1 MAMSAVPATVMQRIA
16 GGDHGAFAE
25 LYDALAASV
34 YGVVRRVVR
43 DGAQSEEVTQEVFVE
58 LWRQAGRFDPTRG
71 GVRTWAMT
79 VAHRRAVD
87 CVRSEQARR
96 NRQHRYAAMPDGAAE
111 SPSDAV
117 IETLDGD
124 ETRRAMRELSDVQRQ
139 ALELAYYHGLTHAE
153 IADHLGV
160 ALGTI
165 KSRIRDGLI
174 ALRGLTA
181 AHP

>member
-1 MAMSAVPATVMQRIA
+1 
-16 GGDHGAFAE
+16 
-25 LYDALAASV
+25 
-34 YGVVRRVVR
+34 
-43 DGAQSEEVTQEVFVE
+43 
-58 LWRQAGRFDPTRG
+58 
-71 GVRTWAMT
+71 MT

-96 NRQHRYAAMPDGAAE
+96 NRQHRYAALPDGAAE

-124 ETRRAMRELSDVQRQ
+124 EARRAMGKLSDVQRQ
-139 ALELAYYHGLTHAE
+139 ALELAYYDGLTHAE

-165 KSRIRDGLI
+165 KSRIRDGII